1 MLTLWPKNSSCR
13 SGSRHRQSYRRRK
26 EDIIDINSIIDRIEL
41 LVESSKSVPLSSN
54 VMVDKT
60 KLHELVGQLRMSIPQ
75 EVRRAEEM
83 LSRKDDILSS
93 AVSEANH
100 ARHNMEQEF
109 RSRLSDHELG
119 RKAEEMLR
127 DAEARSSRIID
138 QAEQEAENR
147 RNQADAYA
155 LRTLRE
161 LERELTTATGS
172 IRKGIDVL
180 AGSALAASASANP
193 EIPSPADF
201 APEDLEERIRMR

>member
-1 MLTLWPKNSSCR
+1 
-13 SGSRHRQSYRRRK
+13 
-26 EDIIDINSIIDRIEL
+26 
-41 LVESSKSVPLSSN
+41 
-54 VMVDKT
+54 MVDKA
-60 KLHELVGQLRMSIPQ
+60 KLHELIAQLRMEIPQ
-75 EVRRAEEM
+75 EIRRAEQM

-100 ARHNMEQEF
+100 ARHSMEQEF

-127 DAEARSSRIID
+127 DAEARARRIID

-161 LERELTTATGS
+161 LERELSAATGS
-172 IRKGIDVL
+172 VRKGIDVL
-180 AGSALAASASANP
+180 AGSALSSTTSPAPAPAPAAPDNSG
-193 EIPSPADF
+193 IPSPADF
-201 APEDLEERIRMR
+201 APEDIEERIRMR